1 MKNTKNHLEIRY
13 YGTGLLSGQSE
24 KTGYKIW
31 TVPKSNLTKESFQQL
46 KKSIG
51 KTENNNRFWSK
62 ILL

>member
-1 MKNTKNHLEIRY
+1 MGQGY
-13 YGTGLLSGQSE
+13 YLDSLK